1 MVGKILR
8 GVYASFYE
16 YTPARKTSW
25 KLYVPKVIVI
35 FYKRRARVKASTPE
49 TTAGKLIHKEM
60 NLVGLIGCNRRL
72 CQGELGHAL

>member
-8 GVYASFYE
+8 GVHASVYE

-35 FYKRRARVKASTPE
+35 FYKRRARVEVPTPE
-49 TTAGKLIHKEM
+49 TIAGELSHKEM
-60 NLVGLIGCNRRL
+60 NLGG
-72 CQGELGHAL
+72 